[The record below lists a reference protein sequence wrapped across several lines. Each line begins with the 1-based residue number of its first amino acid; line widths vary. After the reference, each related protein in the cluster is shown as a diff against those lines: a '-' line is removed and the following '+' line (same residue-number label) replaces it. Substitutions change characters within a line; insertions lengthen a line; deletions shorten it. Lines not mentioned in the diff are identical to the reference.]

1 MNASARRSLVAG
13 IHHVSLLVADT
24 GRALE
29 FYRDLLGLEQ
39 DPQRPELGYPGA
51 WLGIGDRQ
59 LHLIELPNPD
69 VAAERPEHAGHDRH
83 LALRV
88 TDIDLLQQRLEGAGI
103 PFTRSRSGRAALFCR
118 DPDGNGLEF
127 IGA

>member
-1 MNASARRSLVAG
+1 MNDEPTGPLVTA

-24 GRALE
+24 AAALA
-29 FYRDLLGLEQ
+29 FYEGLLGLERE
-39 DPQRPELGYPGA
+39 PARPDLGYPGA
-51 WLGIGDRQ
+51 WLWLGDRQ

-69 VAAERPEHAGHDRH
+69 PVTARPAHAGHDRH

-88 TDIDLLQQRLEGAGI
+88 SDIDTLQQRLEAAGI
-103 PFTRSRSGRAALFCR
+103 PCTRSRSGRAALFCR

-127 IGA
+127 IGG

>member
-1 MNASARRSLVAG
+1 MPGKRPLVAG
-13 IHHVSLLVADT
+13 IHHVALLVADT

-29 FYRDLLGLEQ
+29 FYRDPLGLEEE
-39 DPQRPELGYPGA
+39 PRRPEPGYPGA
-51 WLGIGDRQ
+51 WLEIGDRQ

-69 VAAERPEHAGHDRH
+69 AAERPGHAGQDRH
-83 LALRV
+83 PALRV
-88 TDIDLLQQRLEGAGI
+88 TGIGVLQQRLERAGI

-118 DPDGNGLEF
+118 DPHGNGLEF